1 MRHKTIF
8 LTAFVAVATI
18 GIPLFQP
25 ALHAQT
31 ARADFNGDGREDLAI
46 GVPNEKV
53 GNKNAAGAVHVLYGS
68 TSGTTA
74 TGSQFW
80 SQDGTAVKDSPDT
93 NDHFGSALAAGD
105 FNGDGFADLA
115 IGVPGEDEG
124 LDTDCGAVNVLYGNS
139 DGLRGFNDQ
148 LWSQGTRGMKG
159 FKQDLDAFGS
169 ALASGDFNGDGFD
182 DLAVGV
188 PLEDSFVFD
197 VLPNSRFVNGGC
209 VNVLFGTGRGLDS
222 VAITGDELNDQVLQ
236 NNLAF
241 LSINE
246 NFGASLAAGD
256 FNHDGRDDLAIG
268 IPGDIVVSG
277 VSNSGSVNIYMGTEE
292 GFLPVSLPLPT
303 QRHNGPAVNNIR
315 FGTALAS
322 GDFNGDLFIDLA
334 IGSPFESVGST
345 TQAGVVKVFRGSLS
359 LLQPLVSPVTISQQS
374 ASVPNVSQSGDEFGG
389 ALAAGDY
396 NGDGFQDLAVG
407 VPGENIGTL
416 NNCGA
421 VNLLYGKATGLDGIG
436 STEFH
441 EDSFATVGVTTF
453 GISDIAEANDQF
465 GRTAFAGDFNND
477 GRDELVIGVP
487 GEASGSGAVH
497 VFRGAGLGIS
507 VLNSNQYWT
516 QGSTGIAGGVEAGDA
531 FGGGLPYSP
540 RLGPGGPG
548 FSGVWQSA
556 SFDLRRRQDRFDSR
570 VRGELVVF
578 NPGGEPAADS
588 VVEIWLSN
596 DDQISADDTLIHSE
610 RRFKALKPGES
621 HVLKFTAIVQGQNAY
636 GKRLIGSLDAT
647 NVVVEAN
654 EANNHVVSDP
664 LHHQLWYLLQGAW
677 QLLGNRFGW
686 L

>member
-1 MRHKTIF
+1 MRRKTFF
-8 LTAFVAVATI
+8 LTMLVAAAVT
-18 GIPLFQP
+18 GIPLFQTS
-25 ALHAQT
+25 LCAQS

-46 GVPNEKV
+46 GVPNEAI
-53 GNKNAAGAVHVLYGS
+53 GNNNAAGAVHVLYGS

-74 TGSQFW
+74 TGSQLW
-80 SQDGTAVKDSPDT
+80 SQDGTAVKDIPDT
-93 NDHFGSALAAGD
+93 NDHFGAALAAGD
-105 FNGDGFADLA
+105 FDGDGFADLA

-124 LDTDCGAVNVLYGNS
+124 LDTDCGAVNVLYGS
-139 DGLRGFNDQ
+139 ADGLRGFNDQ
-148 LWSQGTRGMKG
+148 FWAQGTRGVKG
-159 FKQDLDAFGS
+159 FREDLDAFGS

-182 DLAVGV
+182 DLAIGV
-188 PLEDSFVFD
+188 PLEDSFVYD
-197 VLPNSRFVNGGC
+197 VLPNKRFVNGGC
-209 VNVLFGTGRGLDS
+209 VNVVFGTSRGLDS
-222 VAITGDELNDQVLQ
+222 VALIGDELNDQVLQ

-241 LSINE
+241 ISPNE
-246 NFGASLAAGD
+246 NFGQSLVAGD
-256 FNHDGRDDLAIG
+256 FNRDGRDDLAIG

-277 VSNSGSVNIYMGTEE
+277 VSNTGSVNIYMGTEE
-292 GFLPVSLPLPT
+292 GFLPVSLPLPS
-303 QRHNGPAVNNIR
+303 QRLNGPGVFNIR
-315 FGTALAS
+315 FGTALAA

-334 IGSPFESVGST
+334 IGSPFETVGST

-359 LLQPLVSPVTISQQS
+359 LLQPLVSPITISQQM
-374 ASVPNVSQSGDEFGG
+374 ASVPNVSQSGDEFGA

-407 VPGENIGTL
+407 VPGENIGAL
-416 NNCGA
+416 NNCGTA
-421 VNLLYGKATGLDGIG
+421 NILFGKATGLDGAG
-436 STEFH
+436 STEIH

-453 GISDIAEANDQF
+453 SIADVAEANDQF
-465 GRTAFAGDFNND
+465 GRTLFAGDFNND
-477 GRDELVIGVP
+477 GRDEMAVGVP

-497 VFRGAGLGIS
+497 VFRGGGLGIS

-556 SFDLRRRQDRFDSR
+556 SFDLRRRADRFDSR

-596 DDQISADDTLIHSE
+596 DDQLSSNDTLVHRE

-621 HVLKFTAIVQGQNAY
+621 RVLKFSTIVEGQNAY

-647 NVVVEAN
+647 NVVAEAN
-654 EANNHVVSDP
+654 ETNNIVVSGY

-677 QLLGNRFGW
+677 QLLSSRFGW